1 MAVKPYTSLPGVL
14 RKPIQMGLESQGKKE
29 GTLNNS
35 GCRLPDWKK
44 GFPSILRTVT
54 VPQWCSL
61 RPLGI
66 LHLKAALREA
76 GRGLWPG
83 APAPLPP
90 VRTEASRTRC
100 EGSRLLLHKPD
111 PTHCAA

>member
-44 GFPSILRTVT
+44 GFPSILRTVA
-54 VPQWCSL
+54 VPQRCSL

-66 LHLKAALREA
+66 LHSKAALGEA

-83 APAPLPP
+83 APALLP
-90 VRTEASRTRC
+90 VRTAASRTRC
-100 EGSRLLLHKPD
+100 EGSRLLLHETD